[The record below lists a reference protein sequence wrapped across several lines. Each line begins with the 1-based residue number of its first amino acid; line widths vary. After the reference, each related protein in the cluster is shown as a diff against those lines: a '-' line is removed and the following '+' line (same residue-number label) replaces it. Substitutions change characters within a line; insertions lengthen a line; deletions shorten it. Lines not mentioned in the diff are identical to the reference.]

1 MGQGS
6 LEGQIVAAIRARP
19 LLFIGA
25 TNALTALTALY
36 LNAGGWRNVRKMLEK
51 AAFRLVVGSARL
63 VAGELVKK
71 EEAKILEGVRD
82 SVVGKIHGERYRS
95 LPKDGMS
102 TESVVKLMR
111 EGYARDGESWSK
123 GQVSGQVYHGG
134 KDVTGLLVDAFSIY
148 AVSNPIHPETFPSV
162 RKMEAEVVQMVCDL
176 FHGGSEA
183 CGTTTSGGT
192 ESNFMTVK
200 THRDWALKVRGI
212 TSPELIKPASAH
224 ASFDKACHIL
234 GVKCIEVPFDPV
246 TFKVD
251 LKEVKKRLSRNTIML
266 VGSAPTYP
274 HGVMDDIVALSDMAV
289 QRGCGLHVD
298 CCLGSFVVPFLSEI
312 GYKTPLF
319 DFRLKGVSSIS
330 CDTHK
335 YGFAPKGSSIIMYKG
350 KDLRHHQY
358 FVASD
363 WPGGIYATP
372 ALAGSRPGALIA
384 GTWAVMMHMGMS
396 GYKQCAKDIM
406 RTATHIINGV
416 EKMEGVRLMGRP
428 DAFVVCVGADDPD
441 KLNIFNV
448 GDAMS
453 ERGWRLSLMQFPS
466 CLHFCVTYLAARQD
480 AGPRFLADL
489 EASIHCVRTAPKGKF
504 KDSKGA
510 IYGMAA
516 SIPDRTMVDGMAL
529 TYIDAQY
536 YA

>member
-19 LLFIGA
+19 LLYIGA
-25 TNALTALTALY
+25 TNALTALTAMY
-36 LNAGGWRNVRKMLEK
+36 LHAGGWRNVRKMLER
-51 AAFRLVVGSARL
+51 AAFKLVVGSARL

-82 SVVGKIHGERYRS
+82 SVVGKIHGERYQS
-95 LPKDGMS
+95 LPKDGM
-102 TESVVKLMR
+102 TAEAVVKLMR
-111 EGYARDGESWSK
+111 EGYARDGESWTK

-134 KDVTGLLVDAFSIY
+134 EDVTKLLVDAFSIY

-176 FHGGSEA
+176 FNGGAEA

-200 THRDWALKVRGI
+200 THRDWALKTKGI

-224 ASFDKACHIL
+224 ASFDKACHLL
-234 GVKCIEVPFDPV
+234 GVKCIEVPFDPK

-251 LKEVKKRLSRNTIML
+251 LQAVKRRLSRNTIL
-266 VGSAPTYP
+266 IVGSTPSYP
-274 HGVMDDIVALSDMAV
+274 HGVMDDIKALSDLAV
-289 QRGCGLHVD
+289 KRGCGLHVD
-298 CCLGSFVVPFLSEI
+298 CCLGSFVLPFLDQA
-312 GYKTPLF
+312 GYPVPAF
-319 DFRLKGVSSIS
+319 DFRLEGVSSMS

-335 YGFAPKGSSIIMYKG
+335 YGFAPKGSSIIMYKN

-384 GTWAVMMHMGMS
+384 GTWAVMMHMGKK
-396 GYKQCAKDIM
+396 GYLQCAKDIM
-406 RTATHIINGV
+406 RTATHISKGV
-416 EKMEGVRLMGRP
+416 ESMEGVKLMGTP
-428 DAFVVCVGADDPD
+428 DAFVVCVGAENPD
-441 KLNIFNV
+441 ALNIFNV

-453 ERGWRLSLMQFPS
+453 ERGWKLSLMQFPP
-466 CLHFCVTYLAARQD
+466 CFHFCTTYLAARQD

-489 EASIHCVRTAPKGKF
+489 KASIHCVRTAPKGKF

-516 SIPDRTMVDGMAL
+516 SIPDRSMVEGMAL